1 MLAAFVAVL
10 ATEALFFAAPRL
22 AGAFLVVGLFV
33 AVFFVAVFFAVFLDA
48 FLATGDDAAFLMEAR
63 PAAAFFVALFL
74 TAVFFAT
81 DFVAGCV
88 VATFLAAAFLTALF
102 FALPFFVAVFFDP
115 SPVSAPF
122 LGVTSCRRWYRRA
135 AQRWP
140 ASPPQSSQAM

>member
-33 AVFFVAVFFAVFLDA
+33 AVFFVAVFFAIFLDA

-63 PAAAFFVALFL
+63 PAAAFFVAL
-74 TAVFFAT
+74 
-81 DFVAGCV
+81 
-88 VATFLAAAFLTALF
+88 FLTALF